1 LGRRLEKKSSPIQLD
16 LFAAEAE
23 ASANPTPRIAPL
35 QRSTPPQLPPNAAI
49 RNADPCLLAAE
60 DLRATL
66 EAAVRL
72 RIQLRITNNR
82 ATVMSVRYENAGQ
95 LAQLRLHHMFLSAP
109 DEIVD
114 ALAHWVRHPRSRKFA
129 ALLNGFIRANN
140 HLIRSA
146 PASTAPCRT
155 LGQVHDLAKL
165 YAEVNR
171 EEFDHRVD
179 APITWGKM
187 PPKARRRSIRFGSY
201 APQEHLIRIHPLLD
215 DTFVPE
221 WFVRYIVFHEML
233 HADLGIE
240 EVEGRRVI
248 HSRAFRL
255 REREYAD
262 FARAVAWLETPAH
275 LARLLGRSR
284 ARRNG

>member
-1 LGRRLEKKSSPIQLD
+1 MKTPPIQLD
-16 LFAAEAE
+16 LFSDEAP
-23 ASANPTPRIAPL
+23 SSPTPRIAAL
-35 QRSTPPQLPPNAAI
+35 QHSAPVVPEVVPISLA
-49 RNADPCLLAAE
+49 LLAGEA
-60 DLRATL
+60 LRATL
-66 EAAVRL
+66 ETAA
-72 RIQLRITNNR
+72 RIRVNLRITNNR

-95 LAQLRLHHMFLSAP
+95 LAQLRLHHMFLHAP
-109 DEIVD
+109 DEIVA
-114 ALAHWVRHPRSRKFA
+114 ALGHWVRHPRSRKHA

-146 PASTAPCRT
+146 PVAAVPRRT
-155 LGQVHDLAKL
+155 RGTVYDLQCL
-165 YAEVNR
+165 YDEVNGA
-171 EEFDHRVD
+171 EFEGRVD

-187 PPKARRRSIRFGSY
+187 PSKVRRRSIRFGSY

-215 DTFVPE
+215 DDYVPE

-248 HSRAFRL
+248 HSRAFKL
-255 REREYAD
+255 RERAYAD
-262 FARAVAWLETPAH
+262 YARAVAWLETPAH

-284 ARRNG
+284 PRRGA